1 MNSRERSTVLSYP
14 TNLPPAGTQL
24 NTQTWENKMNADTVG
39 EIIATRQLYY
49 LDDANERRKVGI
61 FIGKPQIA
69 ADSEEYEC
77 AFHVIGIGNQEAMKA
92 RGHDSI
98 QALQSA
104 LILAAATVNHLNTQL
119 GRKLTWEGGVKG
131 ELGFP

>member
-1 MNSRERSTVLSYP
+1 
-14 TNLPPAGTQL
+14 
-24 NTQTWENKMNADTVG
+24 MNADTVG

-49 LDDANERRKVGI
+49 LDDANEKRRVSI

-69 ADSEEYEC
+69 ADSSEYEC
-77 AFHVIGIGNQEAMKA
+77 AFQVIGIGNQEAMKA
-92 RGHDSI
+92 SGHDSI

-104 LILAAATVNHLNTQL
+104 LILATATVNHLNTQL

-131 ELGFP
+131 EIGFP